1 MRPGVPAMPLFS
13 RPDGDLVRDLAPVRH
28 IIPYLMKG
36 RNESVVYYEQILDL
50 TRTLPFV
57 RAWNETHEQ
66 KLTVFHLLIAA
77 CGKALH
83 ARPGLNR
90 FVSGGR
96 IYQRRGAF
104 VSFAAKPEFKDD
116 APLKTVKVEVFPAE
130 PLDETVRR
138 ILGSVGGARGHEERP
153 VDKEVRL
160 VVKMPG
166 VLLRVAVWL
175 LRFLDRV
182 NLLPGFATK
191 NDPMYA
197 SLFLANLGSVGIDR
211 AWHHLYE
218 YGTVSV
224 FGTLGEIK
232 KMLVPDEQ
240 GAPVAKDAVRVRYA
254 FDERIND
261 GFYCAASLDLVR
273 AYVEEPERFATQPV
287 PPAGRPARLKA
298 TAF

>member
-1 MRPGVPAMPLFS
+1 MPLFS
-13 RPDGDLVRDLAPVRH
+13 RPDGELVRDLSPVRH
-28 IIPYLMKG
+28 LIPYLMKG
-36 RNESVVYYEQILDL
+36 RNESLVYYEQILDL

-57 RAWNETHEQ
+57 RAWNETHDQ
-66 KLTVFHLLIAA
+66 KLTVFHLLVAA

-104 VSFAAKPEFKDD
+104 VSFAAKARFDDD
-116 APLKTVKVEVFPAE
+116 APLKTVKLPVMAAE
-130 PLDETVRR
+130 PLPETVRR
-138 ILGSVGGARGHEERP
+138 IHDSVSGARGTTERS

-160 VVKMPG
+160 VVKLPG
-166 VLLRVAVWL
+166 FVLRVAVTL
-175 LRFLDRV
+175 LRFLDRI
-182 NLLPGFATK
+182 NLLPGFATRD
-191 NDPMYA
+191 DPMYA

-218 YGTVSV
+218 YGTVSL
-224 FGTLGEIK
+224 FGVLGEIK
-232 KMLVPDEQ
+232 KMLAPDEH
-240 GAPVAKDAVRVRYA
+240 GGVVTRDAVRVRFA

-273 AYVEEPERFATQPV
+273 AYVEDPELFERQPEV
-287 PPAGRPARLKA
+287 PAGRPQKLL
-298 TAF
+298 TSAF

>member
-1 MRPGVPAMPLFS
+1 MPLFS

-90 FVSGGR
+90 FISGGR

-104 VSFAAKPEFKDD
+104 VSFAAKPQFTDD
-116 APLKTVKVEVFPAE
+116 APLKTVKLEVLAAE
-130 PLDETVRR
+130 PLEDTVRR
-138 ILGSVGGARGHEERP
+138 ILESVGGARGHEERP

-160 VVKMPG
+160 VVKIPG
-166 VLLRVAVWL
+166 VILRAAVWL

-224 FGTLGEIK
+224 FGTLGEMK
-232 KMLVPDEQ
+232 KMLVPDEH

-261 GFYCAASLDLVR
+261 GFYCAASLDIVR
-273 AYVEEPERFATQPV
+273 AYVEDPELFVTQPE
-287 PPAGRPARLKA
+287 PPAGRAKKLL
-298 TAF
+298 TSAF

>member
-1 MRPGVPAMPLFS
+1 MPLFR

-66 KLTVFHLLIAA
+66 KLTVFHLLVAA

-104 VSFAAKPEFKDD
+104 ISFAAKAQFKDD
-116 APLKTVKVEVFPAE
+116 APLKTVKVEVFPTE
-130 PLDETVRR
+130 PLEETVKR
-138 ILGSVGGARGHEERP
+138 LHGSVGGARGADERP

-160 VVKMPG
+160 VVKRPG
-166 VLLRVAVWL
+166 VVLRVAVWF

-182 NLLPGFATK
+182 NLLPGFATA

-224 FGTLGEIK
+224 FGTLGAIK
-232 KMLVPDEQ
+232 KMLVPDEN
-240 GAPVAKDAVRVRYA
+240 GRPLAKDAVRVRYA

-261 GFYCAASLDLVR
+261 GFYCAAALDIVR
-273 AYVEEPERFATQPV
+273 AYVEDPELFEKQPEA
-287 PPAGRPARLKA
+287 PGGRPKRLL
-298 TAF
+298 TSAF

>member
-1 MRPGVPAMPLFS
+1 MPLFS
-13 RPDGDLVRDLAPVRH
+13 RPDGDLVRDLSPVRH

-57 RAWNETHEQ
+57 RTWNETHDE
-66 KLTVFHLLIAA
+66 KLTVFHLVLAA

-104 VSFAAKPEFKDD
+104 VSFAAKARFDDD
-116 APLKTVKVEVFPAE
+116 APLKTVKLPVMAAE
-130 PLDETVRR
+130 PLQETVRR
-138 ILGSVGGARGHEERP
+138 IHASVGGARGADERA

-160 VVKMPG
+160 VVKLPG
-166 VLLRVAVWL
+166 FVLRAAVWL
-175 LRFLDRV
+175 LRFLDRHNV
-182 NLLPGFATK
+182 LPGFATRD
-191 NDPMYA
+191 DPMYA

-218 YGTVSV
+218 YGTVSL
-224 FGTLGEIK
+224 FGVLGEIK
-232 KMLVPDEQ
+232 KMLVPDEH
-240 GAPVAKDAVRVRYA
+240 GAPVARDAVRVRFA

-261 GFYCAASLDLVR
+261 GFYCAAALDLVR
-273 AYVEEPERFATQPV
+273 AYVEDPELFARQPE
-287 PPAGRPARLKA
+287 PPAARPKKLL
-298 TAF
+298 TSAF

>member
-1 MRPGVPAMPLFS
+1 MPLFS

-57 RAWNETHEQ
+57 RAWNETHDQ

-77 CGKALH
+77 AGKALH

-96 IYQRRGAF
+96 IYQRRGALI
-104 VSFAAKPEFKDD
+104 SFAAKAQFKDD
-116 APLKTVKVEVFPAE
+116 APLKTVKLEVLAAE
-130 PLDETVRR
+130 PLEETVRR
-138 ILGSVGGARGHEERP
+138 IHASVGGARGADERP

-160 VVKMPG
+160 VVKIPG
-166 VLLRVAVWL
+166 VLLRAAVWF

-182 NLLPGFATK
+182 NLLPAFATK

-232 KMLVPDEQ
+232 KMLVPDEH
-240 GAPVAKDAVRVRYA
+240 GAPVARDAVRVRYA

-261 GFYCAASLDLVR
+261 GFYCAASLDIVR
-273 AYVEEPERFATQPV
+273 AYVEDPELFAKQPEV
-287 PPAGRPARLKA
+287 PAGRPTKLL
-298 TAF
+298 TSAF

>member
-1 MRPGVPAMPLFS
+1 MPLFGRS
-13 RPDGDLVRDLAPVRH
+13 DGDLVRDLAPVRH

-96 IYQRRGAF
+96 IYQRRGAS
-104 VSFAAKPEFKDD
+104 VSFAAKAQFKDD
-116 APLKTVKVEVFPAE
+116 APLKTVKLPVFAAE
-130 PLDETVRR
+130 PLEETVAR
-138 ILGSVGGARGHEERP
+138 IHGSVGGARGADERP

-166 VLLRVAVWL
+166 VVLRIAVWL

-182 NLLPGFATK
+182 NLLPGFATA

-232 KMLVPDEQ
+232 KMLVPDENGQ
-240 GAPVAKDAVRVRYA
+240 PITKDAVRVRYA

-261 GFYCAASLDLVR
+261 GFYCAASLDIVR
-273 AYVEEPERFATQPV
+273 AYVEDPELFAKQPEA
-287 PPAGRPARLKA
+287 PGGRATRLL
-298 TAF
+298 TSAF

>member
-1 MRPGVPAMPLFS
+1 
-13 RPDGDLVRDLAPVRH
+13 
-28 IIPYLMKG
+28 
-36 RNESVVYYEQILDL
+36 
-50 TRTLPFV
+50 
-57 RAWNETHEQ
+57 
-66 KLTVFHLLIAA
+66 VFHLLIAA

-104 VSFAAKPEFKDD
+104 VSFAAKATFDDD
-116 APLKTVKVEVFPAE
+116 APLKTVKLPVLATE
-130 PLDETVRR
+130 PLPETVRR
-138 ILGSVGGARGHEERP
+138 IHASVGGARGADERP

-160 VVKMPG
+160 VVKLPG
-166 VLLRVAVWL
+166 FLLRAAVGL

-182 NLLPGFATK
+182 NLLPAFMIRD
-191 NDPMYA
+191 DPMYA

-224 FGTLGEIK
+224 FGVLGEIK
-232 KMLVPDEQ
+232 KMLAPDAG
-240 GAPVAKDAVRVRYA
+240 GAPVARDAVRVRFA
-254 FDERIND
+254 FDERVND

-273 AYVEEPERFATQPV
+273 AYVEDPELFERQPE
-287 PPAGRPARLKA
+287 PPAGRPKKLL
-298 TAF
+298 TSAF

>member
-1 MRPGVPAMPLFS
+1 MPLFS

-50 TRTLPFV
+50 TKTLPFV
-57 RAWNETHEQ
+57 RAWNETHEP
-66 KLTVFHLLIAA
+66 KLTVFHLLVAA

-104 VSFAAKPEFKDD
+104 VSFAAKAQFQDD
-116 APLKTVKVEVFPAE
+116 APLKTVKVEVHATE
-130 PLDETVRR
+130 PLAETVRR
-138 ILGSVGGARGHEERP
+138 LHGSVGGARGQDERP

-160 VVKMPG
+160 VVKIPG
-166 VLLRVAVWL
+166 VLLRAAVWL

-182 NLLPGFATK
+182 NLLPAFATK

-232 KMLVPDEQ
+232 KMLVPDEH
-240 GAPVAKDAVRVRYA
+240 GAPIAKDAVRVRYA

-273 AYVEEPERFATQPV
+273 AYVEDPELFARQPQ
-287 PPAGRPARLKA
+287 PPPGRPTRLL
-298 TAF
+298 TSAF

>member
-1 MRPGVPAMPLFS
+1 MPLFS

-50 TRTLPFV
+50 TKTLPFV
-57 RAWNETHEQ
+57 RAWNETHEP
-66 KLTVFHLLIAA
+66 KLTVFHLLVAA

-104 VSFAAKPEFKDD
+104 VSFAAKAQFQDD
-116 APLKTVKVEVFPAE
+116 APLKTVKVEVHATE
-130 PLDETVRR
+130 PLAETVRR
-138 ILGSVGGARGHEERP
+138 LHGSVGGARGQDERP

-160 VVKMPG
+160 VVKIPG
-166 VLLRVAVWL
+166 VLLRAAVWL

-182 NLLPGFATK
+182 NLLPAFATK

-224 FGTLGEIK
+224 FGTLGEMK
-232 KMLVPDEQ
+232 KMLVPDEH

-261 GFYCAASLDLVR
+261 GFYCAASLDIVR
-273 AYVEEPERFATQPV
+273 AYVEDPELFVTQPE
-287 PPAGRPARLKA
+287 PPAGRAKKLL
-298 TAF
+298 TSAF

>member
-1 MRPGVPAMPLFS
+1 MPLFS
-13 RPDGDLVRDLAPVRH
+13 RPDGDLVRDLAPVRRL
-28 IIPYLMKG
+28 IPYLMRG

-57 RAWNETHEQ
+57 RAWNETHPD
-66 KLTVFHLLIAA
+66 KLTVFHLLVAA

-104 VSFAAKPEFKDD
+104 VSFAAKARFQDD
-116 APLKTVKVEVFPAE
+116 APLKTVKVKVYPAE
-130 PLDETVRR
+130 PLEETVKR
-138 ILGSVGGARGHEERP
+138 LHASVGGARDGDERP

-160 VVKMPG
+160 VVKLPG
-166 VLLRVAVWL
+166 VVLRLAVGLLRL
-175 LRFLDRV
+175 LDRV
-182 NLLPGFATK
+182 NLLPGFVTRD
-191 NDPMYA
+191 DPMYA
-197 SLFLANLGSVGIDR
+197 SVFLANLGSVGIDR

-218 YGTVSV
+218 YGTVSI

-232 KMLVPDEQ
+232 KMLVPDEH
-240 GAPVAKDAVRVRYA
+240 GAPVARDAVRVRYA
-254 FDERIND
+254 FDERVND

-273 AYVEEPERFATQPV
+273 AYVEDPELFARQPEP
-287 PPAGRPARLKA
+287 PPGRPTKLL
-298 TAF
+298 TSAF

>member
-1 MRPGVPAMPLFS
+1 MPLFS

-57 RAWNETHEQ
+57 RAWNETHADT
-66 KLTVFHLLIAA
+66 LTVFHLLLAA

-104 VSFAAKPEFKDD
+104 VSFAAKAKFKDD
-116 APLKTVKVEVFPAE
+116 APLKTVKLPVFAAE
-130 PLDETVRR
+130 PLGETVRR
-138 ILGSVGGARGHEERP
+138 IHASVGGARGADERP

-160 VVKMPG
+160 VVKLPG
-166 VLLRVAVWL
+166 FLLRAAVGL
-175 LRFLDRV
+175 LRLLDRV
-182 NLLPGFATK
+182 NLLPAFMIRD
-191 NDPMYA
+191 DPMYA

-224 FGTLGEIK
+224 FGVLGEIK
-232 KMLVPDEQ
+232 KMLVPDEH
-240 GAPVAKDAVRVRYA
+240 GAPVARDAVRVRFA
-254 FDERIND
+254 FDERVND

-273 AYVEEPERFATQPV
+273 AYVEDPDLFARQPE
-287 PPAGRPARLKA
+287 PPAGRPKKLL
-298 TAF
+298 TSAF